1 MSKMITADL
10 VDLDLSAGTKE
21 AAARSLAERMVA
33 LGRVTDLDGFLAD
46 VAAREAQM
54 PTGLDGGIG
63 IPHCRSPHVV
73 APTLAFGRAPQGIDF
88 GAPDGPADLIF
99 LIAAP
104 AGADDAHLT
113 ILSSLARRLMNA
125 DFTTALRATTSP
137 TDAASLISGEE
148 PPTPAP
154 SQEAAPAGIASAS
167 PGAEAAEAGAGAPA
181 LGADARSA
189 GAEVPA
195 VGADASAG
203 APESGTG
210 ADAPTPGAGA
220 LPTGVDAQAG
230 AHESGTG
237 AEASTPGADAL
248 PTGADAPPP
257 GADASAGA
265 PESSTGAVVPA
276 TGPDSPASAGAAPSV
291 SAPAAAAEGAD
302 GSSAPSATADSE
314 AAVSGGEGP
323 ADGGGPSDGGRPGFR
338 IVAVTSCPTGI
349 AHTYMAAES
358 LEKAGR
364 AAGVEVVVETQGSA
378 GFARLD
384 PAVVAAADGV
394 IFAHDVPVR
403 EKERFAGK
411 PTVDV
416 GVKAGINRPAALID
430 EVRAKAERG
439 ETTEPARPG
448 TPVENAGQAGE
459 GYGTKLRKW
468 LMSGVSYMVPFVA
481 AGGLLIALG
490 FAIGGYAIDKAP
502 SVAEHFAWGQADSW
516 AALLFQIG
524 GLAFSFLVPVL
535 AGYIAYG
542 MADRPGLVPG
552 FVGGAIALTINAGF
566 LGGLAAGLIAGGT
579 VLAIQKVKVPAPL
592 RGIMPVVV
600 IPLLASIV
608 VGFLMFLVVGKPI
621 ASLQKA
627 MTDWLS
633 GLSGANAVILGVILG
648 LMMCFDLGGPVNKV
662 AYAFA
667 VGGLANPNEGSLKVM
682 AAVMAA
688 GMVPPLA
695 MALATAVRGRLFT
708 RTERENGKAAWV
720 LGASFISE
728 GAIPFAA
735 ADPLRVIPSAMAG
748 GAVTGALSMLF
759 ECTLRAPHGGVFV
772 IPLIGNPL
780 LYLLAILAGT
790 VVSAGLVIL
799 LKGARRP
806 VPGAAEE
813 QPQAGTKV
821 AVAA

>member
-1 MSKMITADL
+1 MSEMITADL
-10 VDLDLSAGTKE
+10 VDLDLAVNTKE
-21 AAARSLAERMVA
+21 AAARSLAERMVR

-63 IPHCRSPHVV
+63 IPHCRSAHVTE
-73 APTLAFGRAPQGIDF
+73 PTLAFGRSGPGIDF

-113 ILSSLARRLMNA
+113 ILSSLARRLMDPA
-125 DFTTALRATTSP
+125 FTSALRTMTSP
-137 TDAASLISGEE
+137 AEAAALIRGDAPEAAPSTLTEGSASGEE
-148 PPTPAP
+148 PPG
-154 SQEAAPAGIASAS
+154 AAGTAADASGPVAASAS
-167 PGAEAAEAGAGAPA
+167 A
-181 LGADARSA
+181 S
-189 GAEVPA
+189 
-195 VGADASAG
+195 ASAG
-203 APESGTG
+203 APAEVERPAAGAESVSS
-210 ADAPTPGAGA
+210 TPEEPAARQGAGPERPA
-220 LPTGVDAQAG
+220 
-230 AHESGTG
+230 
-237 AEASTPGADAL
+237 AEA
-248 PTGADAPPP
+248 
-257 GADASAGA
+257 
-265 PESSTGAVVPA
+265 
-276 TGPDSPASAGAAPSV
+276 DS
-291 SAPAAAAEGAD
+291 
-302 GSSAPSATADSE
+302 
-314 AAVSGGEGP
+314 GP
-323 ADGGGPSDGGRPGFR
+323 ADGAGNAVPRGAGGREGAPGGGPSVPFR
-338 IVAVTSCPTGI
+338 VVAVTSCPTGI

-358 LEKAGR
+358 LESAGR
-364 AAGVEVVVETQGSA
+364 DAGVEVVVETQGSA

-416 GVKAGINRPAALID
+416 GVKAGINRAAELIA
-430 EVRAKAERG
+430 EVRDKAERG
-439 ETTEPARPG
+439 EVTTPAAAKGG
-448 TPVENAGQAGE
+448 TPVESAGEPGE

-490 FAIGGYAIDKAP
+490 FAIGGYTIDKAP

-524 GLAFSFLVPVL
+524 GLAFSFLIPVL

-552 FVGGAIALTINAGF
+552 FVGGSVALTINAGF
-566 LGGLAAGLIAGGT
+566 LGGLAAGLIAGG
-579 VLAIQKVKVPAPL
+579 VVMAIQRIRVPAPL

-600 IPLLASIV
+600 IPLISSVI
-608 VGFLMFLVVGKPI
+608 VGFLMFLVIGKPI

-627 MTDWLS
+627 LTDWLS
-633 GLSGANAVILGVILG
+633 GLSGANAVVLGVILG
-648 LMMCFDLGGPVNKV
+648 LMMCFDLGGPLNKV

-667 VGGLANPNEGSLKVM
+667 VGGLASPNEGSLKVM

-695 MALATAVRGRLFT
+695 MALATVVRGKLFT
-708 RTERENGKAAWV
+708 KAERENGKAAWV
-720 LGASFISE
+720 LGASFITE

-772 IPLIGNPL
+772 IPLIGNPA
-780 LYLLAILAGT
+780 LYLVAIVAGT
-790 VVSAGLVIL
+790 LVSTALVVL
-799 LKGARRP
+799 LKGHARRAPAP
-806 VPGAAEE
+806 VPAADEPGE
-813 QPQAGTKV
+813 TQEKV
-821 AVAA
+821 TVAA

>member
-1 MSKMITADL
+1 MSDMITADL
-10 VDLDLSAGTKE
+10 VDLDLAAETKE

-63 IPHCRSPHVV
+63 IPHCRSAHVGE
-73 APTLAFGRAPQGIDF
+73 PTLAFGRSARGIDF

-113 ILSSLARRLMNA
+113 ILSALARRLMNE
-125 DFTTALRATTSP
+125 DFTTALRSA
-137 TDAASLISGEE
+137 TDASATAALIRGEE
-148 PPTPAP
+148 PTTTEPT
-154 SQEAAPAGIASAS
+154 
-167 PGAEAAEAGAGAPA
+167 
-181 LGADARSA
+181 
-189 GAEVPA
+189 
-195 VGADASAG
+195 
-203 APESGTG
+203 
-210 ADAPTPGAGA
+210 
-220 LPTGVDAQAG
+220 
-230 AHESGTG
+230 
-237 AEASTPGADAL
+237 
-248 PTGADAPPP
+248 
-257 GADASAGA
+257 
-265 PESSTGAVVPA
+265 A
-276 TGPDSPASAGAAPSV
+276 T
-291 SAPAAAAEGAD
+291 APAAAEPSKTSDEPAEPAGTSQEKAPAEAPTAKAPAEAPVTEAPVTEAPAAEAPAAETPVAGATED
-302 GSSAPSATADSE
+302 Q
-314 AAVSGGEGP
+314 V
-323 ADGGGPSDGGRPGFR
+323 FR

-349 AHTYMAAES
+349 AHTYMAAEA
-358 LEKAGR
+358 LEQAGQH
-364 AAGVEVVVETQGSA
+364 AGVELVVEPQGSS
-378 GFARLD
+378 GFSRLD
-384 PAVVAAADGV
+384 PAVIAAADGV

-416 GVKAGINRPAALID
+416 GVKAGINRPAELIA
-430 EVRAKAERG
+430 EVRGKAERG
-439 ETTEPARPG
+439 EVTGAGAHSSPVDDAGEP
-448 TPVENAGQAGE
+448 GE

-490 FAIGGYAIDKAP
+490 FAIGGYTVDKAP
-502 SVAEHFAWGQADSW
+502 SVAEHFVWTESMSW

-524 GLAFSFLVPVL
+524 GLAFGFLVPVL

-552 FVGGAIALTINAGF
+552 FVGGSIALTINAGF
-566 LGGLAAGLIAGGT
+566 LGGLAAGLIAGG
-579 VLAIQKVKVPAPL
+579 VVMAIQRVKVPAAL

-600 IPLLASIV
+600 IPLVASAV

-621 ASLQKA
+621 ASLQEA
-627 MTDWLS
+627 LSDWLS

-648 LMMCFDLGGPVNKV
+648 LMMCFDLGGPLNKV

-695 MALATAVRGRLFT
+695 MALATTVRGKLFT

-720 LGASFISE
+720 LGASFITE

-759 ECTLRAPHGGVFV
+759 ECTLRAPHGGIFV
-772 IPLIGNPL
+772 IPLIGNPF
-780 LYLLAILAGT
+780 LYLIAIAAGT
-790 VVSAGLVIL
+790 AVTAGLVIL
-799 LKGARRP
+799 LKGARKTGRP
-806 VPGAAEE
+806 EQAAEAGATGAGGAAAE
-813 QPQAGTKV
+813 AKV
-821 AVAA
+821 PASV

>member
-1 MSKMITADL
+1 MSDMITADL
-10 VDLDLSAGTKE
+10 VDLDLAAQTKE

-63 IPHCRSPHVV
+63 IPHCRSEHVTE
-73 APTLAFGRAPQGIDF
+73 PTLAFGRPAEGIDF

-113 ILSSLARRLMNA
+113 ILSALARRLMDP
-125 DFTTALRATTSP
+125 DFTAALRAA
-137 TDAASLISGEE
+137 TDPAATASLISGDTEPPAAPEPAATATAEE
-148 PPTPAP
+148 PPPA
-154 SQEAAPAGIASAS
+154 AAPA
-167 PGAEAAEAGAGAPA
+167 AP
-181 LGADARSA
+181 
-189 GAEVPA
+189 VP
-195 VGADASAG
+195 
-203 APESGTG
+203 
-210 ADAPTPGAGA
+210 
-220 LPTGVDAQAG
+220 
-230 AHESGTG
+230 
-237 AEASTPGADAL
+237 
-248 PTGADAPPP
+248 
-257 GADASAGA
+257 
-265 PESSTGAVVPA
+265 
-276 TGPDSPASAGAAPSV
+276 
-291 SAPAAAAEGAD
+291 
-302 GSSAPSATADSE
+302 
-314 AAVSGGEGP
+314 
-323 ADGGGPSDGGRPGFR
+323 FR
-338 IVAVTSCPTGI
+338 VVAVTSCPTGI
-349 AHTYMAAES
+349 AHTYMAAEA
-358 LEKAGR
+358 LEQAGQ
-364 AAGVEVVVETQGSA
+364 AEGVEIVVEPQGSA
-378 GFARLD
+378 GFTRLD
-384 PAVVAAADGV
+384 PAVIAAADGV

-416 GVKAGINRPAALID
+416 GVKAGINRPAELLA
-430 EVRAKAERG
+430 EVRDKAARG
-439 ETTEPARPG
+439 ETTAPAG
-448 TPVENAGQAGE
+448 TGSPVDEAGGPGE

-490 FAIGGYAIDKAP
+490 FAIGGYTIDKAP
-502 SVAEHFAWGQADSW
+502 SVAEHFVWTDSTSW
-516 AALLFQIG
+516 AALLFQVG

-552 FVGGAIALTINAGF
+552 FVGGSIALTINAGF

-579 VLAIQKVKVPAPL
+579 VMAIQRVRVPAAL

-600 IPLLASIV
+600 IPLISSAV

-621 ASLQKA
+621 AELQKA
-627 MTDWLS
+627 LTDWLS
-633 GLSGANAVILGVILG
+633 GLSGANAVILGVVLG
-648 LMMCFDLGGPVNKV
+648 LMMCFDLGGPLNKV

-667 VGGLANPNEGSLKVM
+667 VGGLANPNDGSLKVM

-695 MALATAVRGRLFT
+695 MALATVVRGGLFN

-720 LGASFISE
+720 LGSSFITE

-759 ECTLRAPHGGVFV
+759 ECTLRAPHGGIFV
-772 IPLIGNPL
+772 LPLIGNPV
-780 LYLLAILAGT
+780 LYLIAILAGT
-790 VVSAGLVIL
+790 AVSAALVIL
-799 LKGARRP
+799 LKGMGGRGDGKAVEGTP
-806 VPGAAEE
+806 ATESGTAPKVPA
-813 QPQAGTKV
+813 TV
-821 AVAA
+821 

>member
-1 MSKMITADL
+1 MSDMITADL
-10 VDLDLSAGTKE
+10 VDLDLAAQTKE

-63 IPHCRSPHVV
+63 IPHCRSEHVTE
-73 APTLAFGRAPQGIDF
+73 PTLAFGRRADGIDF

-113 ILSSLARRLMNA
+113 ILSALARRLMDP
-125 DFTTALRATTSP
+125 DFTAALRAA
-137 TDAASLISGEE
+137 TDPAATASLISGDTAPPAAPEPAATATAEE
-148 PPTPAP
+148 PPPAP
-154 SQEAAPAGIASAS
+154 AAPA
-167 PGAEAAEAGAGAPA
+167 AP
-181 LGADARSA
+181 
-189 GAEVPA
+189 VP
-195 VGADASAG
+195 
-203 APESGTG
+203 
-210 ADAPTPGAGA
+210 
-220 LPTGVDAQAG
+220 
-230 AHESGTG
+230 
-237 AEASTPGADAL
+237 
-248 PTGADAPPP
+248 
-257 GADASAGA
+257 
-265 PESSTGAVVPA
+265 
-276 TGPDSPASAGAAPSV
+276 
-291 SAPAAAAEGAD
+291 
-302 GSSAPSATADSE
+302 
-314 AAVSGGEGP
+314 
-323 ADGGGPSDGGRPGFR
+323 FR
-338 IVAVTSCPTGI
+338 VVAVTSCPTGI
-349 AHTYMAAES
+349 AHTYMAAEA
-358 LEKAGR
+358 LEQAGQ
-364 AAGVEVVVETQGSA
+364 AEGVEIVVEPQGSA
-378 GFARLD
+378 GFTRLD
-384 PAVVAAADGV
+384 PAVIAAADGV

-416 GVKAGINRPAALID
+416 GVKAGINRPAELLA
-430 EVRAKAERG
+430 EVRDKAARG
-439 ETTEPARPG
+439 ETTAPAG
-448 TPVENAGQAGE
+448 TGSPVDEAGGPGE

-490 FAIGGYAIDKAP
+490 FAIGGYTIDKAP
-502 SVAEHFAWGQADSW
+502 SVAEHFVWTDSTSW
-516 AALLFQIG
+516 AALLFQVG

-552 FVGGAIALTINAGF
+552 FVGGSIALTINAGF

-579 VLAIQKVKVPAPL
+579 VMAIQRVRMPAAL

-600 IPLLASIV
+600 IPLISSAV

-621 ASLQKA
+621 AELQKA
-627 MTDWLS
+627 LTDWLS
-633 GLSGANAVILGVILG
+633 GLSGANAVILGVVLG
-648 LMMCFDLGGPVNKV
+648 LMMCFDLGGPLNKV

-667 VGGLANPNEGSLKVM
+667 VGGLANPNDGSLKVM

-695 MALATAVRGRLFT
+695 MALATVVRGGLFN

-720 LGASFISE
+720 LGSSFITE

-759 ECTLRAPHGGVFV
+759 ECTLRAPHGGIFV
-772 IPLIGNPL
+772 LPLIGNPA
-780 LYLLAILAGT
+780 LYLIAILAGT
-790 VVSAGLVIL
+790 AVSAALVIL
-799 LKGARRP
+799 LKGMGGRGDGKAVEGTP
-806 VPGAAEE
+806 ATESGTAPKVPA
-813 QPQAGTKV
+813 TV
-821 AVAA
+821 